1 MAAISTILNRIV
13 KQKLVEIA
21 ARKSECPRRK
31 LVQQLDEAPPVRG
44 FCFALHNSIQTG
56 RDAVIAEIKRAS
68 PSAGIIRED
77 FDPIEVAQS
86 YSEGGAACLSILTD
100 ETFFK
105 GSNEYLQSVRT
116 HCPLPL
122 LRKDFIIDSYQVYE
136 ARILGA
142 DCILLIVAILSTE
155 KLTDLYALAKNLDMD
170 VLVEVHDKAELDI
183 ALTLKNP
190 LIGINNRDLHTF
202 ETTLKITFDLIR
214 HIPKHY
220 LVVTESGIHSREDV
234 DFLREHDVKAFLVGE
249 AFMRCVNPGSKIK
262 ELFRN

>member
-1 MAAISTILNRIV
+1 MAALSTILNKII

-21 ARKSECPRRK
+21 ARKSKSPQRR

-44 FCFALHNSIQTG
+44 FFFALNNCIETG
-56 RDAVIAEIKRAS
+56 RDAVIAEIKYAS
-68 PSAGIIRED
+68 PSVGIIRED
-77 FDPIEVAQS
+77 FDPIEIAQS
-86 YSEGGAACLSILTD
+86 YLEGGAACLSILTD
-100 ETFFK
+100 ETFFR
-105 GSNEYLQSVRT
+105 GSDAYLKSVRT
-116 HCPLPL
+116 HCRLPL
-122 LRKDFIIDSYQVYE
+122 LRKDFIIDPYQVYE

-155 KLTDLYALAKNLDMD
+155 KLRDLYALATNLNMD

-183 ALTLKNP
+183 ALTLHNP

-202 ETTLKITFDLIR
+202 KTTLKITFDLIP

-234 DFLREHDVKAFLVGE
+234 DSLREHDVNAFLIGE
-249 AFMRCVNPGSKIK
+249 AFMRSVNPGSKIK
-262 ELFRN
+262 ALFRN

>member
-1 MAAISTILNRIV
+1 M
-13 KQKLVEIA
+13 
-21 ARKSECPRRK
+21 
-31 LVQQLDEAPPVRG
+31 
-44 FCFALHNSIQTG
+44 
-56 RDAVIAEIKRAS
+56 
-68 PSAGIIRED
+68 
-77 FDPIEVAQS
+77 
-86 YSEGGAACLSILTD
+86 SILTD

-105 GSNEYLQSVRT
+105 GSNAYLQSVRT
-116 HCPLPL
+116 HCRLPL
-122 LRKDFIIDSYQVYE
+122 LRKDFIIDSYQVFE

-155 KLTDLYALAKNLDMD
+155 KLTDLYALAKDLDMD

-234 DFLREHDVKAFLVGE
+234 DSLREHDVNAFLVGE
-249 AFMRCVNPGSKIK
+249 AFMRSVNPGSKIK
-262 ELFRN
+262 ALFRN